1 MRGELF
7 CYNFVINAP
16 FNSSRF
22 GYTWATFLRARRM
35 DLQQRLWAFQVR
47 ELIDEHIVQIVL
59 NVRCHLQQDWRVDVE
74 TEQVK
79 MMLVH
84 IASALGRI
92 QRGHC
97 ASPLYADFL
106 DEIQSEV
113 VFPQVL
119 QIHQKILKVIPLA
132 IPEEEQTY
140 FLANVYSLVLDQPQV
155 LEQLG

>member
-1 MRGELF
+1 
-7 CYNFVINAP
+7 
-16 FNSSRF
+16 
-22 GYTWATFLRARRM
+22 M

-59 NVRCHLQQDWRVDVE
+59 NVRCHLQQDWQVDVE

-106 DEIQSEV
+106 DEIQSAV

>member
-1 MRGELF
+1 
-7 CYNFVINAP
+7 
-16 FNSSRF
+16 
-22 GYTWATFLRARRM
+22 M

-92 QRGHC
+92 QRGH
-97 ASPLYADFL
+97 
-106 DEIQSEV
+106 
-113 VFPQVL
+113 
-119 QIHQKILKVIPLA
+119 
-132 IPEEEQTY
+132 
-140 FLANVYSLVLDQPQV
+140 
-155 LEQLG
+155 

>member
-1 MRGELF
+1 
-7 CYNFVINAP
+7 
-16 FNSSRF
+16 
-22 GYTWATFLRARRM
+22 M
-35 DLQQRLWAFQVR
+35 DIQQRLWAFQMR
-47 ELIDEHIVQIVL
+47 ELIDEHIVDTVL
-59 NVRCHLQQDWRVDVE
+59 NVRQHLQRHWQVDVE

-106 DEIQSEV
+106 AEIQSAV

-119 QIHQKILKVIPLA
+119 QIH
-132 IPEEEQTY
+132 
-140 FLANVYSLVLDQPQV
+140 
-155 LEQLG
+155 

>member
-1 MRGELF
+1 
-7 CYNFVINAP
+7 
-16 FNSSRF
+16 
-22 GYTWATFLRARRM
+22 M
-35 DLQQRLWAFQVR
+35 DIQQRLWTFQMR
-47 ELIDEHIVQIVL
+47 ELIDDHIVDTVL
-59 NVRCHLQQDWRVDVE
+59 NVRQHLQRHWQVDVE

-106 DEIQSEV
+106 AEIQSAV

-119 QIHQKILKVIPLA
+119 QIHQKILKLIPLEV
-132 IPEEEQTY
+132 PEEEQTY
-140 FLANVYSLVLDQPQV
+140 FLANVYGLVLDQPQV

>member
-22 GYTWATFLRARRM
+22 GYTWATFLRARRL
-35 DLQQRLWAFQVR
+35 DLQ
-47 ELIDEHIVQIVL
+47 HIVQIVL

-106 DEIQSEV
+106 DEIQSAV

-132 IPEEEQTY
+132 VPEEEQTY